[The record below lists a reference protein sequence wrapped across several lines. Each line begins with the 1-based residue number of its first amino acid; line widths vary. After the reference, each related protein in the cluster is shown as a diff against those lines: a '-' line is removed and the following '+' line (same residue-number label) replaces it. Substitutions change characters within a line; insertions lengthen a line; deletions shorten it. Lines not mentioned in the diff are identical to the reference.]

1 MRWFVAVLAIALVA
15 IGAGAFVSGQGAT
28 GAQTTSMG
36 TPCPSPMAGTPTAMA
51 SPTMMASP
59 SPSPEACPS
68 PSAGGGE
75 QTITMVDIAFQPTE
89 LTIPANTDVTITLNN
104 TGATAHNFS
113 IDELGISVDV
123 DPGQTGTTTINADAG
138 TYTFYCNV
146 PGHREAGMEGTLT
159 VQ

>member
-1 MRWFVAVLAIALVA
+1 MRWLLAVLAVALVA
-15 IGAGAFVSGQGAT
+15 IGAGAYVSTQGT
-28 GAQTTSMG
+28 SGAQMATPEG

-51 SPTMMASP
+51 SPTMAASP
-59 SPSPEACPS
+59 SASPEACPS
-68 PSAGGGE
+68 GDE
-75 QTITMVDIAFQPTE
+75 FRIDMVDIAFDPTT
-89 LTIPANTDVTITLNN
+89 LTIPANTDVTIELYN

-123 DPGQTGTTTINADAG
+123 AAGEEGQATINAPAG

-159 VQ
+159 VE